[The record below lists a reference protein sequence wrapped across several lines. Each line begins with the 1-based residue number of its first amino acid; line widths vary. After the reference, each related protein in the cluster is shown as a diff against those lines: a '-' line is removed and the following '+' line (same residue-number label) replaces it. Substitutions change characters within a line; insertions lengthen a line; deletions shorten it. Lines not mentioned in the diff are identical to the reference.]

1 VISEDIRQEILSRFE
16 EVDAMNTSA
25 EKKKAEAGEAFHTPE
40 PTSNRPLEGIRVIE
54 YCSRVSGPYCA
65 KIMADLGAQ
74 VLKIES
80 PRVGDESRYMG
91 PFAGNDPHPEKSGF
105 FLYLNTNKRGLTLN
119 PGKPKGKDIF
129 EKLVKNA
136 DVLIEDRPA
145 GYLEGLGLGYE
156 DLKKV
161 NPGLIMTSITPF
173 GRSGPYKDHKAYP
186 LNLTHIS
193 GQGYLLPYLS
203 ADSKLPPVRVGDHAS
218 EYDPALVAV
227 VAVLAA
233 LLWKGVSGRGQFIE
247 VSKMEALLSMQRVES
262 VTYANDGVYVSRAGG
277 PIRMPGGVLP
287 CKDGYVVIITP
298 QKHQWEALLELIGHP
313 DWSKE
318 EWVGVVQERSKRTQ
332 EINEHLIDWLMQ
344 HTQEEIF
351 RKGQAL
357 GCPVAPLLSPRDQ
370 ADSEQFAAR
379 EFFQDIEH
387 QVIGR
392 TRFPTSP
399 YRFSESSW
407 RLDRPAPLLGEHNEE
422 IYGGGLGYNAQELA
436 KLKDDGVI

>member
-1 VISEDIRQEILSRFE
+1 
-16 EVDAMNTSA
+16 MNTSA
-25 EKKKAEAGEAFHTPE
+25 EKKKTEAGESFHTPQ
-40 PTSNRPLEGIRVIE
+40 PASDRSLEGVRVIE
-54 YCSRVSGPYCA
+54 YSSGVSGPYCA

-80 PRVGDESRYMG
+80 PRVGDETRYMG
-91 PFAGNDPHPEKSGF
+91 PFAGDDPHPEKSGF
-105 FLYLNTNKRGLTLN
+105 FLYLNTNKRGLTLD
-119 PGKPKGKDIF
+119 PGKPEGKDIF

-136 DVLIEDRPA
+136 DVLIEDGPP
-145 GYLEGLGLGYE
+145 GYMEGLALGYE
-156 DLKKV
+156 DLKKI
-161 NPGLIMTSITPF
+161 NPGLIVTSITPF
-173 GRSGPYKDHKAYP
+173 GRSGPYKDYKAHP
-186 LNLTHIS
+186 LNMTHIS
-193 GQGYLLPYLS
+193 GQGFLLPYLS
-203 ADSKLPPVRVGDHAS
+203 TDPELPPVRIGDHAT

-227 VAVLAA
+227 IAVLAA

-247 VSKMEALLSMQRVES
+247 VSKMEALVSMQRVES
-262 VTYANDGVYVSRAGG
+262 VAYANDGVYMSRAGG
-277 PIRMPGGVLP
+277 PNRMPGGVLP

-298 QKHQWEALLELIGHP
+298 QQHQWEALMELIGNP

-318 EWVGVVQERSKRTQ
+318 EWAGIVQERSKRSQ

-344 HTQEEIF
+344 HTKEEIF

-370 ADSEQFAAR
+370 VDSEQFAAR

-392 TRFPTSP
+392 TRFPTSAC
-399 YRFSESSW
+399 RFSESPW
-407 RLDRPAPLLGEHNEE
+407 RFERPAPLLGEHNEE
-422 IYGGGLGYNAQELA
+422 IYGGSLGYNAQQLA